1 MSEKT
6 LQTSDEEHQPE
17 ESAPPSPTTKPVF
30 YRSTTYNALVLGL
43 CNFLAPGLW
52 TAMNSL
58 GGGGSE
64 SPYLVDAANAL
75 TFCLM
80 VLSCLF
86 GSAIVRLIGIKPT
99 LILGTIGYAP
109 YAAGLDTNNRF
120 HSSWL
125 LLLGAALCGLS
136 AGIFWLAE
144 SSIALAYPEPS
155 RQGFFLG
162 LWLSFRV
169 GGQILGGAINLGLNV
184 DRATAG
190 SVSYAVF
197 LIFVALQACG
207 ALAGMLLTPPE
218 KVQRSDGK
226 TVHLRISQHGVW
238 FELRRTVALLCT
250 RNILLILPLIAQAIY
265 TEAVMFTYLDLWF
278 SVRARALGSVLSGC
292 LALIAGNVLGYVL
305 DGARGSLRSKARWVF
320 GVIMALQG
328 GVWLWATVI
337 TSFYRAKDQTALDWA
352 DEGFVRGWVLYLF
365 WVALFQV
372 NYMFLYFVVGNL
384 ARNKGEVVRLSALLR
399 GTESAVQAVS
409 YGLSSVGIMASVGGT
424 YLNFGLWAVSLVPA
438 WLVVRQIG
446 TTLGDRKRER
456 EDDPLVEGGLGHLQM
471 L

>member
-6 LQTSDEEHQPE
+6 ITTSSSTEQP
-17 ESAPPSPTTKPVF
+17 PTTPPNQPSSNQPKW
-30 YRSTTYNALVLGL
+30 YRSTTYNALILGL

-86 GSAIVRLIGIKPT
+86 GSAIVRLIGIKYT

-109 YAAGLDTNNRF
+109 YAAGLYTNNRF

-144 SSIALAYPEPS
+144 SSIALAYPEPR

-184 DRATAG
+184 DRASAG

-197 LIFVALQACG
+197 LVFVALQACG
-207 ALAGMLLTPPE
+207 PIAGLLLTPPE
-218 KVQRSDGK
+218 KVQRRDGK
-226 TVHLRISQHGVW
+226 PVHLAISEHGVGY
-238 FELRRTVALLCT
+238 ELKRTLQLLGT
-250 RNILLILPLIAQAIY
+250 RNVVLILPLIAQAIY

-278 SVRARALGSVLSGC
+278 SVRARALASFLSGC
-292 LALIAGNVLGYVL
+292 LALIAGNALGWIL
-305 DGARGSLRSKARWVF
+305 DGARGSLRGKARGVF
-320 GVIMALQG
+320 AVIMTLQG
-328 GVWLWATVI
+328 GVWVWATVI
-337 TSFYRAKDQTALDWA
+337 TTIYKQRDQAALDWT
-352 DEGFVRGWVLYLF
+352 DPGFARGWVLYLF
-365 WVALFQV
+365 WVAMFQV
-372 NYMFLYFVVGNL
+372 NYMFLYFIVGHL
-384 ARNKGEVVRLSALLR
+384 ARNTEEVVRLSALLR

-409 YGLSSVGIMASVGGT
+409 YGLSSVGVMASVGGT
-424 YLNFGLWAVSLVPA
+424 YLNFGLWALSLLPA

-456 EDDPLVEGGLGHLQM
+456 EENPLVE
-471 L
+471 

>member
-1 MSEKT
+1 MSEK
-6 LQTSDEEHQPE
+6 
-17 ESAPPSPTTKPVF
+17 SAPAATGPSPPSPPPYLSPSPPSPQDTTPAKPKW
-30 YRSTTYNALVLGL
+30 YRSTTYNALILGL

-80 VLSCLF
+80 VVSCLC
-86 GSAIVRLIGIKPT
+86 GSAVVRVIGVKYT
-99 LILGTIGYAP
+99 LMLGTVGYAP
-109 YAAGLDTNNRF
+109 YAAGLYTNNRF

-136 AGIFWLAE
+136 AGVFWLAE
-144 SSIALAYPEPS
+144 SSIALAYPEPG

-184 DRATAG
+184 HRNTAG

-197 LIFVALQACG
+197 LVFVALQACG
-207 ALAGMLLTPPE
+207 PVAGMLLTPPE
-218 KVQRSDGK
+218 KVQRRDG
-226 TVHLRISQHGVW
+226 VRVQLRLAEDGVRA
-238 FELRRTVALLCT
+238 ELKQTLRLLGA
-250 RNILLILPLIAQAIY
+250 RNVLLIVPLIAQAIY

-278 SVRARALGSVLSGC
+278 SVRARALASFLSGC
-292 LALIAGNVLGYVL
+292 LALIAGNALGYVL
-305 DGARGSLRSKARWVF
+305 DHARGSLKGKARGVF
-320 GVIMALQG
+320 AVVMTLQG
-328 GVWLWATVI
+328 GVWVWATVI
-337 TSFYRAKDQTALDWA
+337 TSIYREKDQAALDWA
-352 DEGFVRGWVLYLF
+352 DPGFARGWVLYLF
-365 WVALFQV
+365 WVAMFQV
-372 NYMFLYFVVGNL
+372 NYMFLYFVIGNL

-424 YLNFGLWAVSLVPA
+424 YLNFALWAVSVYPA

-456 EDDPLVEGGLGHLQM
+456 EEALE
-471 L
+471 